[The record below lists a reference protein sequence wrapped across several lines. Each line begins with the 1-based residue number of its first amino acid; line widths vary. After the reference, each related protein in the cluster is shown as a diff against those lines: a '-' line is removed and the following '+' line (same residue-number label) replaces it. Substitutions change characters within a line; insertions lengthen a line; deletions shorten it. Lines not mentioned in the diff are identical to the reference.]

1 MKLKSNFILRK
12 VASSWMAVPVG
23 PRTAE
28 LNGIIALN
36 ETAAFLWGF
45 FKEEH
50 TEEEAVQALLR
61 EFDVDEET
69 ARRSVKRLTEQM
81 AAEGLLE
88 E

>member
-1 MKLKSNFILRK
+1 
-12 VASSWMAVPVG
+12 MAVPVG
-23 PRTAE
+23 SRTAE

-45 FKEEH
+45 FQEEH

-69 ARRSVKRLTEQM
+69 AGRSVKRLVEQM